1 MPKRLDVLTT
11 KLMLQNWMRGSDG
24 PSLRTLLA
32 ALADN
37 CTDVAF
43 ERQGHILTRDEAEQV
58 WMPTAEKLRT
68 VLEFVEEATGQ
79 IPNREIPDATES

>member
-1 MPKRLDVLTT
+1 MTKRLDVLTT

-24 PSLRTLLA
+24 PTLRTLLA

-37 CTDVAF
+37 CDDVAT
-43 ERQGHILTRDEAEQV
+43 ERKEHVLTRDEAEQV
-58 WMPTAEKLRT
+58 WKPTAEKIRT
-68 VLEFVEEATGQ
+68 VLEFVEVATGQ